1 MRSSELAQRY
11 AKALFELSQ
20 ESNATDRILSEIRV
34 FKDIFEKDRSVS
46 DFLNSPLMAA
56 EAKEELV
63 GKAIATS
70 GASDLT
76 QQFICLI
83 AKKGRLK
90 IFGEIVSAFEREI
103 DEKNGVIRGVVKSAS
118 VLLPEDRGR
127 IEEIV
132 SKFTHKQAILTY
144 KEDPSVIGGLI
155 ASVGSHTFDDT
166 LTSHLR
172 RLKDQINR
180 SSH

>member
-11 AKALFELSQ
+11 GKALFELSQ
-20 ESNATDRILSEIRV
+20 ESNATDRILLEIRA
-34 FKDIFEKDRSVS
+34 IQEIIEKDEAIG
-46 DFLNSPLMAA
+46 DYLMSPLLGA
-56 EAKEELV
+56 EAKEEII
-63 GKAIATS
+63 GKALANS

-76 QQFICLI
+76 QQFIKLI

-90 IFGEIVSAFEREI
+90 IFSEIVTAFEREI

-118 VLLPEDRGR
+118 VLPPKDRER
-127 IEEIV
+127 IEDIV
-132 SKFTHKQAILTY
+132 SKFTHKQAILIY